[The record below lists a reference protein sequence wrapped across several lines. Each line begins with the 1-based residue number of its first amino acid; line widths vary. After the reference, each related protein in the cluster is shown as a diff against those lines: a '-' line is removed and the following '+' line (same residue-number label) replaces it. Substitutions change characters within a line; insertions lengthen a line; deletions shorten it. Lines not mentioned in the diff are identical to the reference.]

1 MNRKVTGLLLC
12 LVAVFAVSAVVAA
25 LASATTME
33 LPKWTGTDTT
43 FTGSSGKGSL
53 EIEGAAAIACT
64 ADSATGAVAASRNE
78 GTGTITFTGCKE
90 SSAPNGNECRS
101 LGGTLGTI
109 SSTGTWNL
117 VLRTISGT
125 DHHYFDFVLP
135 SQGLHIECPL
145 APVEL
150 FLITG
155 SALGSLVQAGANNFT
170 IKVSSVSGKQEIS
183 EYENNSGT
191 LVKDSLSVT
200 EEGGS
205 KAKSAAENDEGL
217 LEFPLATSIEK

>member
-1 MNRKVTGLLLC
+1 MSRQVTGFLLC
-12 LVAVFAVSAVVAA
+12 LVGAFAVSAVVVA

-33 LPKWTGTDTT
+33 LPKFTGTDTT
-43 FTGSSGKGSL
+43 FTGSSGAAAL
-53 EIEGAAAIACT
+53 EIEGGAKLACS
-64 ADSATGAVAASRNE
+64 ADSATGTVAASRNE
-78 GTGTITFTGCKE
+78 GTGSITFTGCTE
-90 SSAPNGNECRS
+90 SSASGAPRCRS
-101 LGGTLGTI
+101 LGGTLGTT

-135 SQGLHIECPL
+135 MQGLHMECPL
-145 APVEL
+145 ATVEL

-155 SALGSLVQAGANNFT
+155 SMLGSLTAAGTSDFT
-170 IKVSSVSGKQEIS
+170 IKVLSVSGKQEIS

-200 EEGGS
+200 QEGGT
-205 KAKSAAENDEGL
+205 KAKNAAENDEAL

>member
-1 MNRKVTGLLLC
+1 MNRKVTGFLLC

-33 LPKWTGTDTT
+33 LPKFTGTATT
-43 FTGSSGKGSL
+43 FKGSSGAGSL
-53 EIEGAAAIACT
+53 EVEGGAKIACT
-64 ADSATGAVAASRNE
+64 ADSATGTVAASRNE
-78 GTGTITFTGCKE
+78 GTGSITFTGCNE
-90 SSAPNGNECRS
+90 SSASGAPSCRS

-145 APVEL
+145 AAVEL
-150 FLITG
+150 FIITG
-155 SALGSLVQAGANNFT
+155 SALGSLTQAGADDFT
-170 IKVSSVSGKQEIS
+170 IKVLSVSGKQEIS

-200 EEGGS
+200 EEGGT
-205 KAKSAAENDEGL
+205 KAKNGAESDEGL
-217 LEFPLATSIEK
+217 LEFASATTIEK

>member
-12 LVAVFAVSAVVAA
+12 LVAAFAMSAVVAA
-25 LASATTME
+25 LASATEMK
-33 LPKWTGTDTT
+33 LPTFSGTDTT
-43 FTGSSGKGSL
+43 FTGSSGKGNL
-53 EIEGAAAIACT
+53 EVEGGAVIACL
-64 ADSATGAVAASRNE
+64 ADSATGAVVTRSS
-78 GTGTITFTGCKE
+78 GTGSITFTTCTE
-90 SSAPNGNECRS
+90 SSASGAPPCRS

-135 SQGLHIECPL
+135 TQGLHIECPL

-150 FLITG
+150 FIITG
-155 SALGSLVQAGANNFT
+155 SALGALTAAPPSDFT
-170 IKVSSVSGKQEIS
+170 IKVNSISGKQEIS

-200 EEGGS
+200 EEGGT
-205 KAKSAAENDEGL
+205 KAKSAAESDEGL
-217 LEFPLATSIEK
+217 LEFPLATSIEN